1 MFVRCGRS
9 AGRKLRAGH
18 LRFGQR
24 QRQQRTALGR
34 ALEVLI
40 DAWLASRTQ
49 WGRNTLVL
57 LELGA
62 EGEHYVHDVGL
73 SLSVSLSYK

>member
-1 MFVRCGRS
+1 MVAA
-9 AGRKLRAGH
+9 AGRELRARH

-34 ALEVLI
+34 ALKVLT

-49 WGRNTLVL
+49 LGRNALVL
-57 LELGA
+57 LELAA
-62 EGEHYVHDVGL
+62 EGEHYFFDVGL
-73 SLSVSLSYK
+73 SLSVSLS